1 MYGVQDSRAGHTGP
15 DQEDRDRQEFLLILL
30 MLLPLHVIYPVLP
43 GVAMQR
49 SAMILFFSVIL
60 IAGVWIMRGSRRR
73 LLLTAILTLVSLE
86 LLWISLWPAAASL
99 QVLGEFCMVLFLLVL
114 CGRIVPV
121 FVRTSLPVIDLLI
134 AGVSLLLLAGTGTGI
149 SLHMVAAFYPYAG
162 SPDLAGSLWTGMAI
176 ITNNGALALPLAGG
190 QVPPLMRVI
199 ILIGM
204 IGGFL
209 LFTLII
215 GKIGARILKKADSKI

>member
-1 MYGVQDSRAGHTGP
+1 
-15 DQEDRDRQEFLLILL
+15 
-30 MLLPLHVIYPVLP
+30 
-43 GVAMQR
+43 
-49 SAMILFFSVIL
+49 
-60 IAGVWIMRGSRRR
+60 
-73 LLLTAILTLVSLE
+73 
-86 LLWISLWPAAASL
+86 
-99 QVLGEFCMVLFLLVL
+99 MVLFLLVL